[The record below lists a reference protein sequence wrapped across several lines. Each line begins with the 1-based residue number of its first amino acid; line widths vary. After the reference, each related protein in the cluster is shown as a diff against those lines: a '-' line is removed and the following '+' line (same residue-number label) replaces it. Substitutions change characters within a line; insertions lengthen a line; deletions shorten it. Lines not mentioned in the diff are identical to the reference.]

1 MSGILSTGTSAL
13 LAFQRALGTVG
24 HNVANAATP
33 GYSRQRVEFA
43 ARPGHANGPGYI
55 GQGVDVAKL
64 QRLADGLVFARQVD
78 SSGELGRL
86 SQLSSI
92 AGRIDKLVSDSATGL
107 SAPWSAFFNAT
118 KGVSTDATSQVARS
132 QMLAAG
138 EQLAGRWRALDG
150 QMSALEGESNQR
162 IKDKVGDANRLAS
175 EIAALN
181 QDIASAG
188 SNVAPDLLDARA
200 MRIDQL
206 ASLVGA
212 ETVTQ
217 DDGSINVFTPGG
229 QPLVLADRAM
239 TLTTV
244 ADPNRPDKLQ
254 VAVQGSG
261 GAVRLPQSAVSGEL
275 GGLLEFRDRVLDPA
289 RAELG
294 RMATAFAESFNAAHR
309 AGVDYN
315 GAAGKDFF
323 TIAPPRVD
331 ANNGNT
337 GSATI
342 NASIGDLATL
352 KGNDLVLRFDGT
364 WKATRADTGEAV
376 PMTGAG
382 TAADPFK
389 VAGVSLVVGGTP
401 AVGDSFSLRPTA
413 DAAASLRVA
422 ITDPAEIAAA
432 SPLQVK
438 GDTSNLGDARASG
451 AKVTDPAAFASFGGA
466 TVEFIDATQYTINGA
481 GPYPYTAGQPIGD
494 PAAGWSMNL
503 TGTPAAG
510 DSFSLARTPPR
521 SSDNGNAMALA
532 ALDQNGVLDGGTQSL
547 TAGLS
552 QLTARVGSD
561 SRHAKLTLD
570 AQVAIND
577 QVIAERESLSGVN
590 LDEEAA
596 DMMRFQQ
603 AYQAA
608 AQVITTAD
616 NMFQTLLSAVGR

>member
-1 MSGILSTGTSAL
+1 MSGVLSTGTSAL

-43 ARPGHANGPGYI
+43 ARPGQANGPGYI
-55 GQGVDVAKL
+55 GQGVDVARL

-86 SQLSSI
+86 SQLSSMSD
-92 AGRIDKLVSDSATGL
+92 RIDKLVSDSATGL
-107 SAPWSAFFNAT
+107 STPWSAFFNAA
-118 KGVSTDATSQVARS
+118 KGVSADPTSQVARS
-132 QMLAAG
+132 QLLASG
-138 EQLAGRWRALDG
+138 EQLASRWRALDG
-150 QMSALEGESNQR
+150 QLSSLEGESEQR
-162 IKDKVGDANRLAS
+162 LKDKVGDANRLAS

-188 SNVAPDLLDARA
+188 SNAAPDLLDARA
-200 MRIDQL
+200 LRIDQL

-212 ETVTQ
+212 ETVAQ

-239 TLTTV
+239 KLTTI
-244 ADPNRPDKLQ
+244 ADPYRPDHLQ
-254 VAVQGSG
+254 VALEGGG

-275 GGLLEFRDRVLDPA
+275 GGLLEYRDRVLDPA

-294 RMATAFAESFNAAHR
+294 RLATAFAESFNAAHR

-331 ANNGNT
+331 AHAGNT

-342 NASIGDLATL
+342 NANVSDVAAL

-376 PMTGAG
+376 PMTGTG

-389 VAGVSLVVGGTP
+389 VAGVSLVVGGAP
-401 AVGDSFSLRPTA
+401 AVGDSFALRPTA
-413 DAAASLRVA
+413 DAAGSLRVA
-422 ITDPAEIAAA
+422 ISDPLQIAAA

-438 GDTSNLGDARASG
+438 GDTTNLGDARASA
-451 AKVTDPAAFASFGGA
+451 AKVTDPAAFASFAGA

-481 GPYPYTAGQPIGD
+481 GPYPYTAGTPIGD
-494 PAAGWSMNL
+494 PATGWSMTL

-510 DSFSLARTPPR
+510 DSFLLARTPPR
-521 SSDNGNAMALA
+521 SSDNGNALALA
-532 ALDQNGVLDGGTQSL
+532 GLDQKTVLDGGTQSL
-547 TAGLS
+547 TSGLS
-552 QLTARVGSD
+552 GLTARVGGEA
-561 SRHAKLTLD
+561 RHAKLSLE
-570 AQVAIND
+570 AQTAIND

-616 NMFQTLLSAVGR
+616 NMFQTLLSAVRR

>member
-1 MSGILSTGTSAL
+1 MSGVLSTGTSAL

-24 HNVANAATP
+24 HNVANVATP

-43 ARPGHANGPGYI
+43 ARPGQANGPGYI

-86 SQLSSI
+86 QQLSTM

-107 SAPWSAFFNAT
+107 STPWSAFFNAA
-118 KGVSTDATSQVARS
+118 KGVSADPTSQVARS

-138 EQLAGRWRALDG
+138 EQLAGRWRSLDG
-150 QMSALEGESNQR
+150 QLSSLEGETDQR
-162 IKDKVGDANRLAS
+162 ISDKVGDANRLAS

-181 QDIASAG
+181 RDIATAG

-200 MRIDQL
+200 LRIDQL

-229 QPLVLADRAM
+229 QPLVLADRSM
-239 TLTTV
+239 KLTTV
-244 ADPNRPDKLQ
+244 ADPYRPDRLQ
-254 VAVQGSG
+254 VAVEGSG
-261 GAVRLPQSAVSGEL
+261 GTVRLPQSAVAGEL
-275 GGLLEFRDRVLDPA
+275 GGLVEFRDRVLDPA

-294 RMATAFAESFNAAHR
+294 RLATAFADSFNAAHR

-315 GAAGKDFF
+315 GDPGRDFF

-331 ANNGNT
+331 ANAGNT
-337 GSATI
+337 GNATMSASVSDVG
-342 NASIGDLATL
+342 AL
-352 KGNDLVLRFDGT
+352 KGNDLVLRFDGA
-364 WKATRADTGEAV
+364 WKAVRADTGEAV
-376 PMTGAG
+376 PMTGTG

-389 VAGVSLVVGGTP
+389 VAGMSLVVGGTP
-401 AVGDSFSLRPTA
+401 AVGDSLTLRPTA
-413 DAAASLRVA
+413 DAAGSLRMA
-422 ITDPAEIAAA
+422 ITDPSQIAAA

-438 GDTSNLGDARASG
+438 GDTTNLGNARASA
-451 AKVTDPAAFASFGGA
+451 AKVTDPTAFASFAGA

-481 GPYPYTAGQPIGD
+481 GPYPYTAGQAIGD
-494 PAAGWSMNL
+494 PAAGWSVTL
-503 TGTPAAG
+503 SGTPAAG

-521 SSDNGNAMALA
+521 SSDNGNALALA
-532 ALDQNGVLDGGTQSL
+532 WLDQKGVLDGGTQSL

-552 QLTARVGSD
+552 GLTARVGGD
-561 SRHAKLTLD
+561 ARHAKLSLE
-570 AQVAIND
+570 AQTAIND

-616 NMFQTLLSAVGR
+616 NMFQTLLSAVSR